1 VRLAATGRTV
11 RLSQQA
17 LAILAV
23 ALLAAAI
30 ISPSGADER
39 SVDLKL
45 VLAVDASGSVD
56 QHEFA
61 LQMGGIA
68 AAFRDPA
75 VREAIRSGPKKRIA
89 VNVTVWAQHEVPK
102 DSSNWSILASDADM
116 ERFAAM
122 VSAFPR
128 RVNGGT
134 GMGAGLAAALHAIES
149 SGLEAPREIV
159 DISGDGAESPARD
172 YVVMMPQARQMAAAR
187 GVVVNGL
194 AILGETNVDDWYR
207 RNVLVGPGSFLI
219 VAQDY
224 EDFAEAIR
232 RKLLREIT
240 HDARLSELPRYLS
253 LPGLTRQS
261 IPPQPPAPQIRH
273 DGSPQQVRG

>member
-1 VRLAATGRTV
+1 VPKV

-17 LAILAV
+17 LAILAAV
-23 ALLAAAI
+23 LLLILPA
-30 ISPSGADER
+30 GAEEN

-56 QHEFA
+56 QHEYA
-61 LQMGGIA
+61 LQLGGIA

-89 VNVTVWAQHEVPK
+89 VNVTIWAQHEVPK
-102 DSSNWSILASDADM
+102 DSIGWSVLGTDAEI

-122 VSAFPR
+122 VAALPR

-134 GMGAGLAAALHAIES
+134 GMGSGLAAALRELET
-149 SGLEAPREIV
+149 SGLEAAREIV

-172 YVVMMPQARQMAAAR
+172 YVVMMPQARQMATAR

-194 AILGETNVDDWYR
+194 AILGEANVEEWYR
-207 RNVLVGPGSFLI
+207 RNVLVGQGSFLI

-224 EDFAEAIR
+224 DDFAEAMR

-240 HDARLSELPRYLS
+240 HDARLSQLHQNS
-253 LPGLTRQS
+253 LPSR
-261 IPPQPPAPQIRH
+261 
-273 DGSPQQVRG
+273 

>member
-1 VRLAATGRTV
+1 M
-11 RLSQQA
+11 RLSQHC
-17 LAILAV
+17 LAILAT
-23 ALLAAAI
+23 LLLSVSAA
-30 ISPSGADER
+30 GAEDNT
-39 SVDLKL
+39 VDLKL

-56 QHEFA
+56 QHEYA
-61 LQMGGIA
+61 LQLGGIA

-102 DSSNWSILASDADM
+102 DSTGWSILATDADI

-122 VSAFPR
+122 VGSLPR

-134 GMGAGLAAALHAIES
+134 GMGSGLAAALRELEA
-149 SGLEAPREIV
+149 SGLVAPREIV

-172 YVVMMPQARQMAAAR
+172 YVVMMPQARQMATAR

-194 AILGETNVDDWYR
+194 AILGEANVEEWYR
-207 RNVLVGPGSFLI
+207 RNVLVGQGSFLI
-219 VAQDY
+219 VAKDY
-224 EDFAEAIR
+224 DDFAEAMR

-240 HDARLSELPRYLS
+240 HDARLSQLR
-253 LPGLTRQS
+253 
-261 IPPQPPAPQIRH
+261 
-273 DGSPQQVRG
+273 

>member
-1 VRLAATGRTV
+1 VPKV
-11 RLSQQA
+11 RLSQRT
-17 LAILAV
+17 LGILAAV
-23 ALLAAAI
+23 LLL
-30 ISPSGADER
+30 ISPAGAEGN

-56 QHEFA
+56 QQEFA

-68 AAFRDPA
+68 AAFRDSA

-102 DSSNWSILASDADM
+102 DSTGWSVLATDADI

-122 VSAFPR
+122 VGELPR

-134 GMGAGLAAALHAIES
+134 GMGSGLAAALRELET
-149 SGLEAPREIV
+149 SGLEAVREIV

-172 YVVMMPQARQMAAAR
+172 YVVMMPQARQMATAR

-194 AILGETNVDDWYR
+194 AILGETNVEEWYR
-207 RNVLVGPGSFLI
+207 RNVLVGAGSFLI
-219 VAQDY
+219 VARDY
-224 EDFAEAIR
+224 ADFAEAMR

-240 HDARLSELPRYLS
+240 HDARLSYL
-253 LPGLTRQS
+253 R
-261 IPPQPPAPQIRH
+261 
-273 DGSPQQVRG
+273 

>member
-1 VRLAATGRTV
+1 MLA
-11 RLSQQA
+11 
-17 LAILAV
+17 AV
-23 ALLAAAI
+23 ALIVTIVAARAEDQ
-30 ISPSGADER
+30 G
-39 SVDLKL
+39 VDLKL

-56 QHEFA
+56 ESEFA
-61 LQMGGIA
+61 LQLGGIA

-102 DSSNWSILASDADM
+102 DSTGWSILATDADI

-122 VSAFPR
+122 VSGFPR

-134 GMGAGLAAALHAIES
+134 GMGAGLAAALHAMEA
-149 SGLEAPREIV
+149 SGFEAPREIV

-172 YVVMMPQARQMAAAR
+172 YVVMMPQARQMAMAM

-194 AILGETNVDDWYR
+194 AILGETNVDEWYQ

-219 VAQDY
+219 VARNYD
-224 EDFAEAIR
+224 DFAEAMR

-240 HDARLSELPRYLS
+240 HDARLSELR
-253 LPGLTRQS
+253 
-261 IPPQPPAPQIRH
+261 
-273 DGSPQQVRG
+273 

>member
-1 VRLAATGRTV
+1 VLKV
-11 RLSQQA
+11 SLSQHCLGLIA
-17 LAILAV
+17 AV
-23 ALLAAAI
+23 LLCLSSA
-30 ISPSGADER
+30 SADENR
-39 SVDLKL
+39 VDLKL

-56 QHEFA
+56 QQEFA

-102 DSSNWSILASDADM
+102 DSTGWSVLATDSDI

-122 VSAFPR
+122 VGAFPR

-134 GMGAGLAAALHAIES
+134 GMGSGLAAALHAIES
-149 SGLEAPREIV
+149 SGIEAPREIV

-172 YVVMMPQARQMAAAR
+172 YVVMMPQARQMASAR

-194 AILGETNVDDWYR
+194 AILGETGVDQWYR
-207 RNVLVGPGSFLI
+207 RNVLVGQGSFMI

-224 EDFAEAIR
+224 DDFAEAMR
-232 RKLLREIT
+232 RKLLREIN
-240 HDARLSELPRYLS
+240 HDARLSYL
-253 LPGLTRQS
+253 R
-261 IPPQPPAPQIRH
+261 
-273 DGSPQQVRG
+273 

>member
-1 VRLAATGRTV
+1 M
-11 RLSQQA
+11 RLSQQ
-17 LAILAV
+17 LLG
-23 ALLAAAI
+23 LLAAVLFC
-30 ISPSGADER
+30 ISPTRAGENG
-39 SVDLKL
+39 VDLKL

-56 QHEFA
+56 QEEFA
-61 LQMGGIA
+61 LQLGGIA

-89 VNVTVWAQHEVPK
+89 VNITVWAQHEVPK
-102 DSSNWSILASDADM
+102 DSTGWSILTSDADI

-122 VSAFPR
+122 AEALPR

-134 GMGAGLAAALHAIES
+134 GMGAGLAAALRELET

-172 YVVMMPQARQMAAAR
+172 YVVMMPQARQMARSR

-194 AILGETNVDDWYR
+194 AILGEANVEEWYR
-207 RNVLVGPGSFLI
+207 RNVLVGPGSFLV
-219 VAQDY
+219 VARDY
-224 EDFAEAIR
+224 EDFAEAMR

-240 HDARLSELPRYLS
+240 HDARLS
-253 LPGLTRQS
+253 GLQ
-261 IPPQPPAPQIRH
+261 
-273 DGSPQQVRG
+273 